1 VRKRRIKT
9 RETPMELSTT
19 FLDNLQSLGN
29 DDKPT
34 DDICINDRGL
44 LDIEWE
50 SEDLDNGERVRKMV
64 IGHEY

>member
-1 VRKRRIKT
+1 
-9 RETPMELSTT
+9 MELSTT